1 MSLPQVVL
9 KRGRDMPLKGGHPWA
24 FSGAI
29 DKDVDRNLHLKP
41 GSLVDVFSAD
51 GAFLGT
57 GTWHGRNSI
66 RVRMVSREHLDG
78 FTQSFFT
85 SRFRKLLNLKKQLLG
100 PDTTGFR
107 LVHSDADGFPGLIV
121 DVFGSIVVFQLGAD
135 GFEEASSL
143 ITQALVEVLSPK
155 CVVKRSDDPSRA
167 PEVTFGENI
176 DKAIFFENG
185 LKMIALCQSGQKT
198 GFFLD
203 QRSARF
209 ALRSL
214 AEGKKVLDL
223 FCNSGGFSL
232 SAASGGAVQVTGVD
246 VSDRALSLLKEMVRL
261 NKIPEKECDVRTVN
275 KDVFEYLEM
284 VRPGSYDI
292 IVCDPPAFAK
302 SHDAVE
308 QARKAYVRLNRKCLE
323 KLDRGNILITS
334 SCSGAVTMEDFR
346 DCVRIA
352 AGQSGRDVRVL
363 DVLSQPSDHTL
374 KMSFPEGQYL
384 KTFILQVL

>member
-1 MSLPQVVL
+1 MSLPQVIL
-9 KRGRDMPLKGGHPWA
+9 KKGRDMPLKGGHPWV

-29 DKDVDRNLHLKP
+29 EKDVDRSLNLKP
-41 GSLVDVFSAD
+41 GSLVDVLSAD
-51 GAFLGT
+51 GQLLGT

-66 RVRMVSREHLDG
+66 RVRMVSREHLES
-78 FTQSFFT
+78 FTLEFFVKRFKALLKAKRELLT
-85 SRFRKLLNLKKQLLG
+85 S
-100 PDTTGFR
+100 DTTGFR

-121 DVFGSIVVFQLGAD
+121 DVFGSIAVFQLGAE
-135 GFEEASSL
+135 GFEEASLL
-143 ITQALVEVLSPK
+143 ITQALVQVLSPK
-155 CVVKRSDDPSRA
+155 CVVKRSDDSSRA
-167 PEVTFGENI
+167 PVVTFGENI

-214 AEGKKVLDL
+214 AKGKKVLDL

-232 SAASGGAVQVTGVD
+232 SAAAGGAVQVTGVD
-246 VSDRALSLLKEMVRL
+246 VSDKALFLLKEMVRL
-261 NKIPEKECDVRTVN
+261 NKIPEKACEVKTVN
-275 KDVFEYLEM
+275 RDVFEYLDM
-284 VRPGSYDI
+284 VRLGSYDI

-323 KLDRGNILITS
+323 KLESGNILITS

-352 AGQSGRDVRVL
+352 AGQNGRDVRIL
-363 DVLSQPSDHTL
+363 DVLSQPADHTL

>member
-9 KRGRDMPLKGGHPWA
+9 KKGRDMPLRGGHPWV

-29 DKDVDRNLHLKP
+29 EKDVDKSLKLKE
-41 GSLVDVFSAD
+41 GALVDVLAAD
-51 GAFLGT
+51 GALLGT

-66 RVRMVSREHLDG
+66 RVRMISREHIEG
-78 FTQSFFT
+78 FTQAFFT
-85 SRFRKLLNLKKQLLG
+85 RAFRMLLKQKRALLEA
-100 PDTTGFR
+100 DTTGFR

-121 DVFGSIVVFQLGAD
+121 DVFGSIAVFQLSAP
-135 GFEEASSL
+135 GFEEAAPL

-155 CVVKRSDDPSRA
+155 CVIKRSEDRSRA

-176 DKAIFFENG
+176 DKAVFFENG

-214 AEGKKVLDL
+214 SKGKKVLDL

-232 SAASGGAVQVTGVD
+232 SAAAGGAVQVTGVD
-246 VSDRALSLLKEMVRL
+246 VSDKALSLLKEMVRL
-261 NKIPEKECDVRTVN
+261 NKISEKECEVKTVN
-275 KDVFEYLEM
+275 RDVFEYLEM

-352 AGQSGRDVRVL
+352 AGQSGRDVRIL
-363 DVLSQPSDHTL
+363 DVLSQPADHTL

>member
-9 KRGRDMPLKGGHPWA
+9 KKGRDMPLKGGHPWV

-29 DKDVDRNLHLKP
+29 ERDVDRALHLKA
-41 GSLVDVFSAD
+41 GSLVDVLAFD
-51 GAFLGT
+51 GALLGT
-57 GTWHGRNSI
+57 GTWHGGNSI
-66 RVRMVSREHLDG
+66 RVRMVSREHIDG
-78 FTQSFFT
+78 FTQGFFI
-85 SRFRKLLNLKKQLLG
+85 SRFKRLLQLKKQFLG

-121 DVFGSIVVFQLGAD
+121 DVFGSIAVFQLSAP
-135 GFEEASSL
+135 GFEEASPL
-143 ITQALVEVLSPK
+143 ITEALVQVLSPK
-155 CVVKRSDDPSRA
+155 CVVKRSDDVSRA
-167 PEVTFGENI
+167 PVVTFGESI

-203 QRSARF
+203 QRSARL
-209 ALRSL
+209 ALRGL
-214 AEGKKVLDL
+214 AKGKKVLDL

-232 SAASGGAVQVTGVD
+232 SAAAGGAVQVTGVD
-246 VSDRALSLLKEMVRL
+246 VSDRALVLLKEMVRL
-261 NKIPEKECDVRTVN
+261 NKISEKECDVKTVN
-275 KDVFEYLEM
+275 RDVFEYLEM

-323 KLDRGNILITS
+323 KLTGGNILITS

-352 AGQSGRDVRVL
+352 AGQSGRDVRIL
-363 DVLSQPSDHTL
+363 DVLSQPADHTL

>member
-1 MSLPQVVL
+1 MSLPKVVL
-9 KRGRDMPLKGGHPWA
+9 KKGRDMPLRGGHPWV

-29 DKDVDRNLHLKP
+29 ERDVDRSLNLRA
-41 GSLVDVFSAD
+41 GSLVDVFAFD
-51 GAFLGT
+51 GTLLGT
-57 GTWHGRNSI
+57 GTYHGRNSI
-66 RVRMVSREHLDG
+66 RVRMVSREHIDG
-78 FTQSFFT
+78 FTQGFFT
-85 SRFRKLLNLKKQLLG
+85 SRFRTLLKQNRVLLEAG
-100 PDTTGFR
+100 TTGFR

-121 DVFGSIVVFQLGAD
+121 DVFGSIAVFQLGAE
-135 GFEEASSL
+135 GFEEASPL

-155 CVVKRSDDPSRA
+155 CVVKRYDEPSRA

-176 DKAIFFENG
+176 DKAVFFENS

-214 AEGKKVLDL
+214 AKGKKVLDL

-246 VSDRALSLLKEMVRL
+246 VSDKALGLLKEMVRL
-261 NKIPEKECDVRTVN
+261 NKISEKDCNIKTVN
-275 KDVFEYLEM
+275 RDVFEYLDM

-323 KLDRGNILITS
+323 KLDSGNILITS

-352 AGQSGRDVRVL
+352 AGQSGRDVRIL
-363 DVLSQPSDHTL
+363 DVLSQPADHTL

>member
-1 MSLPQVVL
+1 MSLPKVVL
-9 KRGRDMPLKGGHPWA
+9 KKGRDMPLKGGHPWV

-29 DKDVDRNLHLKP
+29 DRDVDRALKLKD

-51 GAFLGT
+51 GALLGT
-57 GTWHGRNSI
+57 GTYHGRNSI
-66 RVRMVSREHLDG
+66 RVRMVSREHIEG
-78 FTQSFFT
+78 FTKEFFA
-85 SRFRKLLNLKKQLLG
+85 SRFKKLLQQKRALLG

-121 DVFGSIVVFQLGAD
+121 DVFGSIVVFQLGAE
-135 GFEEASSL
+135 GFENASSL
-143 ITQALVEVLSPK
+143 ITEALVQVLSPK
-155 CVVKRSDDPSRA
+155 CVVKRYDDSSRA
-167 PEVTFGENI
+167 PEVTFGESI

-203 QRSARF
+203 QRSARL
-209 ALRSL
+209 ALRGL
-214 AEGKKVLDL
+214 AKGAKVLDL

-232 SAASGGAVQVTGVD
+232 SAAYGGAAQVTGVD
-246 VSDRALSLLKEMVRL
+246 VSDKALSLLKEMVRL
-261 NKIPEKECDVRTVN
+261 NKIGEKSCDVKTVN
-275 KDVFEYLEM
+275 QDVFEYLDM

-323 KLDRGNILITS
+323 KLESGNILITS

-352 AGQSGRDVRVL
+352 AGQSGRDVRIL
-363 DVLSQPSDHTL
+363 DVLSQPADHTL

>member
-9 KRGRDMPLKGGHPWA
+9 KKGRDMPLKGGHPWV

-29 DKDVDRNLHLKP
+29 ERDVDRALHLKA
-41 GSLVDVFSAD
+41 GSLVDVLAFD
-51 GAFLGT
+51 GALLGT
-57 GTWHGRNSI
+57 GTWHGGNSI
-66 RVRMVSREHLDG
+66 RVRMVSREHIDG
-78 FTQSFFT
+78 FTQSFFI
-85 SRFRKLLNLKKQLLG
+85 SRFKRLLQLKKQFLG

-121 DVFGSIVVFQLGAD
+121 DVFGSIAVFQLSAP
-135 GFEEASSL
+135 GFEEASPL
-143 ITQALVEVLSPK
+143 ITEALVQVLSPK
-155 CVVKRSDDPSRA
+155 CVVKRSDDVSRA
-167 PEVTFGENI
+167 PVVTFGESI

-203 QRSARF
+203 QRSARL
-209 ALRSL
+209 ALRGL
-214 AEGKKVLDL
+214 AKGKKVLDL

-232 SAASGGAVQVTGVD
+232 SAAAGGAVQVTGVD
-246 VSDRALSLLKEMVRL
+246 VSDRALVLLKEMVRL
-261 NKIPEKECDVRTVN
+261 NKISEKECDVKTVN
-275 KDVFEYLEM
+275 RDVFEYLEM

-292 IVCDPPAFAK
+292 VVCDPPAFAK

-323 KLDRGNILITS
+323 KLASGNILITS

-352 AGQSGRDVRVL
+352 AGQSGRDVRIL
-363 DVLSQPSDHTL
+363 DVLSQPADHTL

>member
-9 KRGRDMPLKGGHPWA
+9 KRGRDMPLKGGHPWV

-29 DKDVDRNLHLKP
+29 EKDVDRSMHLKP
-41 GSLVDVFSAD
+41 GSLVDVLAAD
-51 GAFLGT
+51 GTLLGT

-66 RVRMVSREHLDG
+66 RVRMVSREHLED
-78 FTQSFFT
+78 FTLSFFT
-85 SRFRKLLNLKKQLLG
+85 SRFRRLLHLKRQLLG

-121 DVFGSIVVFQLGAD
+121 DVFGSIAVFQLGAD

-155 CVVKRSDDPSRA
+155 CVVKRSDDPSCV

-203 QRSARF
+203 QRSARHE
-209 ALRSL
+209 LRSL
-214 AEGKKVLDL
+214 AKGKKVLDL

-232 SAASGGAVQVTGVD
+232 SAAAGGAVQVTGVD
-246 VSDRALSLLKEMVRL
+246 VSDKALSLLKEMVRL
-261 NKIPEKECDVRTVN
+261 NKISEKECDVKTVN
-275 KDVFEYLEM
+275 RDVFEYLDM

-323 KLDRGNILITS
+323 KLERGNILITS

-352 AGQSGRDVRVL
+352 AGQSGRDVRIL
-363 DVLSQPSDHTL
+363 DVLSQPADHTL

>member
-9 KRGRDMPLKGGHPWA
+9 KRGRDMPLKGGHPWV

-85 SRFRKLLNLKKQLLG
+85 YRFRKLLHLKKQLLG

-185 LKMIALCQSGQKT
+185 LKILPLRKGHFKSMVRRLGKDIQDADITAALACGYPDTVPEILHSHCTGAGAGYKDVASVELLKALPIKTHICFPCLFHSIVALGKSRRVAHYDIVGAGTHHLKVFEYILVHSPHIAL
-198 GFFLD
+198 FLGN
-203 QRSARF
+203 
-209 ALRSL
+209 LV
-214 AEGKKVLDL
+214 EPHH
-223 FCNSGGFSL
+223 
-232 SAASGGAVQVTGVD
+232 
-246 VSDRALSLLKEMVRL
+246 LLKEGEGPVRD
-261 NKIPEKECDVRTVN
+261 IH
-275 KDVFEYLEM
+275 
-284 VRPGSYDI
+284 PGHLHS
-292 IVCDPPAFAK
+292 
-302 SHDAVE
+302 
-308 QARKAYVRLNRKCLE
+308 
-323 KLDRGNILITS
+323 
-334 SCSGAVTMEDFR
+334 
-346 DCVRIA
+346 A
-352 AGQSGRDVRVL
+352 A
-363 DVLSQPSDHTL
+363 
-374 KMSFPEGQYL
+374 
-384 KTFILQVL
+384 

>member
-1 MSLPQVVL
+1 MSLPKVVL
-9 KRGRDMPLKGGHPWA
+9 KKGRDMPLKGGHPWV

-29 DKDVDRNLHLKP
+29 ERDVDRALKLKD

-51 GAFLGT
+51 GALLGT
-57 GTWHGRNSI
+57 GTYHGRNSI
-66 RVRMVSREHLDG
+66 RVRMVSREHIEG
-78 FTQSFFT
+78 FTKEFFA
-85 SRFRKLLNLKKQLLG
+85 SRFKKLLQQKRALLG
-100 PDTTGFR
+100 SDTTGFR

-121 DVFGSIVVFQLGAD
+121 DVFGSIAVFQLGAE
-135 GFEEASSL
+135 GFENASSL
-143 ITQALVEVLSPK
+143 ITEALVQVLSPK
-155 CVVKRSDDPSRA
+155 CVVKRYDDGSRA
-167 PEVTFGENI
+167 PEVTFGESI

-214 AEGKKVLDL
+214 AKGKKMLDL

-232 SAASGGAVQVTGVD
+232 SAAAGGAVQVTGVD
-246 VSDRALSLLKEMVRL
+246 VSDKALFLLKEMVRL
-261 NKIPEKECDVRTVN
+261 NKIPEKACEVKTVN
-275 KDVFEYLEM
+275 RDVFEYLDM
-284 VRPGSYDI
+284 VRLGSYDI

-323 KLDRGNILITS
+323 KLESGNILITS

-352 AGQSGRDVRVL
+352 AGQSGRDVRIL
-363 DVLSQPSDHTL
+363 DVLSQPADHTL

>member
-1 MSLPQVVL
+1 MSLPKVVL
-9 KRGRDMPLKGGHPWA
+9 KKGRDMPLKGGHPWV

-29 DKDVDRNLHLKP
+29 DRDVDRALKLKD

-51 GAFLGT
+51 GALLGT
-57 GTWHGRNSI
+57 GTYHGRNSI
-66 RVRMVSREHLDG
+66 RVRMVSREHIEG
-78 FTQSFFT
+78 FTKEFFA
-85 SRFRKLLNLKKQLLG
+85 SRFKKLLQQKRALLG

-121 DVFGSIVVFQLGAD
+121 DVFGSIAVFQLGAE
-135 GFEEASSL
+135 GFENASSL
-143 ITQALVEVLSPK
+143 ITEALVQVLSPK
-155 CVVKRSDDPSRA
+155 CVVKRYDDSSRA
-167 PEVTFGENI
+167 PEVTFGESI

-203 QRSARF
+203 QRSARL
-209 ALRSL
+209 ALRGL
-214 AEGKKVLDL
+214 AKGAKVLDL

-232 SAASGGAVQVTGVD
+232 SAAYGGAAQVTGVD
-246 VSDRALSLLKEMVRL
+246 VSDKALSLLKEMVRL
-261 NKIPEKECDVRTVN
+261 NKIGEKSCDVKTVN
-275 KDVFEYLEM
+275 RDVFEYLDM

-323 KLDRGNILITS
+323 KLESGNILITS

-352 AGQSGRDVRVL
+352 AGQSGRDVRIL
-363 DVLSQPSDHTL
+363 DVLSQPADHTL